1 MFIMDE
7 IRENTAGAIMTP
19 EFVRLRAGTRTGEA
33 IRAVR
38 ASGLDS
44 DALYTIYVVD
54 GADRLL
60 GVLELRALLFAPE
73 EATLETLMDTAFQSV
88 NAMDDQQ
95 HAAALVRKY
104 DLLSLP
110 VTDDEGRLVG
120 AIGVGSIVDVIEEED
135 TEDFERMAALVPAE
149 DGYATA
155 STFALAKRRLP
166 WLLILMAASVLCER
180 LNQSYEGFLRS
191 SEALGVLMVSCMP
204 MLMDTGGNAGSQSST
219 TVIRAMALGELSP
232 RDTPSML
239 WKELRTSLL
248 CGLGLALVNFVRLV
262 CFAGA
267 APMAAMSISTAVL
280 LAVVSASVL
289 GGLLPMV
296 ARALKLDPALMAGP
310 LLTTI
315 VDVLSLAILFALVSS
330 MA

>member
-1 MFIMDE
+1 MLRIV
-7 IRENTAGAIMTP
+7 ENTAGAIMTP
-19 EFVRLRAGTRTGEA
+19 EFVRLRADMRAGDALRA
-33 IRAVR
+33 IR

-180 LNQSYEGFLRS
+180 LIQSYEGFLRS

>member
-1 MFIMDE
+1 MLRIV
-7 IRENTAGAIMTP
+7 ENTAGAIMTP
-19 EFVRLRAGTRTGEA
+19 EFVRLRADMRAGDALRA
-33 IRAVR
+33 IR

-180 LNQSYEGFLRS
+180 LIQSYEGFLRS

-262 CFAGA
+262 CFAGT

>member
-1 MFIMDE
+1 MLRIV
-7 IRENTAGAIMTP
+7 ENTAGAIMTP
-19 EFVRLRAGTRTGEA
+19 EFVRLRADMRAGDALRA
-33 IRAVR
+33 IR

-88 NAMDDQQ
+88 NTMDDQQ

-166 WLLILMAASVLCER
+166 WLLILMASSLLCER
-180 LNQSYEGFLRS
+180 LIQSYEGFLRS

-262 CFAGA
+262 WFAGA